1 MNKAA
6 SLLQSPLYIT
16 VSLLLVIVLLIPGC
30 GEESSEPPIIFS
42 ITAEPDIIPPGET
55 STVTIKAGDPD
66 QDDLSYVW
74 TAEDGQI
81 QGSGKSIVWSSPT
94 TEGKYTLTV
103 TVSDGADSV
112 TQAVGI
118 WVWTPRQGD
127 YYPLEI
133 GNQWIFK
140 DTEGNTI
147 NFEIIDTIDISGVTA
162 YVKQMETTKIENAAT
177 YSYMAKNSDLISQH
191 AMGGSNIGGDTL
203 IFEPQLPIYK
213 LPLVPGSSWE
223 VEFTVWVQD
232 GYYVGSG
239 TALYEVASEEDL
251 TVEAG
256 SFQNV
261 FKVKEDFTWEL
272 IGQEVTHI
280 ISYHWVAPNVGVVKF
295 VQEEE
300 VGGEII
306 TTEAALQ
313 SYSLR

>member
-1 MNKAA
+1 MSKAV

-16 VSLLLVIVLLIPGC
+16 ISLLLVIVLLVPGC

-55 STVTIKAGDPD
+55 STITVKAGDPD

-81 QGSGKSIVWSSPT
+81 QGDGKSIVWSSPA
-94 TEGKYTLTV
+94 TEGKYNLTV
-103 TVSDGADSV
+103 TVSDGVDSV
-112 TQAVGI
+112 TQTVGI

-147 NFEIIDTIDISGVTA
+147 NFEIIDTIDISGATA
-162 YVKQMETTKIENAAT
+162 YVKQTKFSSADEPT
-177 YSYMAKNSDLISQH
+177 YTYMAKNSDLISQH

-213 LPLVPGSSWE
+213 LPLVPGNSWE
-223 VEFTVWVQD
+223 AEFTVWVPD

-239 TALYEVASEEDL
+239 TTLSEVVSVEDL

-256 SFQNV
+256 TFQNV

-272 IGQEVTHI
+272 IGQEVIHI
-280 ISYHWVAPNVGVVKF
+280 LSYHWLAPNVGVVKLF
-295 VQEEE
+295 QEQE

-306 TTEAALQ
+306 TTEASLK